1 MAGTLETDM
10 KRTEIEA
17 NARRPYADKI
27 LQQENEI
34 RLLRA
39 LAKALG
45 ASQEALD
52 ATRYT
57 TKHAL
62 ED

>member
-1 MAGTLETDM
+1 MTKAQ
-10 KRTEIEA
+10 IEA
-17 NARRPYADKI
+17 NARRPYAEKI
-27 LQQENEI
+27 LELENEI

-45 ASQEALD
+45 ATQCSLD

-57 TKHAL
+57 QKHAN
-62 ED
+62 EE

>member
-1 MAGTLETDM
+1 M

-17 NARRPYADKI
+17 SARKPYADKI
-27 LQQENEI
+27 MQMDNEI
-34 RLLRA
+34 RLLRV

-52 ATRYT
+52 ATRYSE
-57 TKHAL
+57 KHAN
-62 ED
+62 EA